1 MIASSRNKF
10 IVIFLFV
17 ASSTYAQKPLVEYVN
32 TLQGTNSSWD
42 LSYGNVYPTIALPFP
57 MHSWSPQTG
66 KNGDGWKYTYNAT
79 TIRGFQEVH
88 QCSPWMGDYGV
99 FTLMPVTGKLTVNE
113 DERASSFKHENEI
126 AKPSYYKVKFD
137 NGITTEISPTER
149 GAFMRFSFPKND
161 AFIVLD
167 GYTKF
172 SSIQIIPEAKKIIG
186 YVTNG
191 TFIPKGFKN
200 FFVIQFDQPFVAY
213 GTWKQE
219 DGSITA
225 NSLFDSGQK
234 RGAYIQFK
242 KGVTVNAKITSSYI
256 SPEQA
261 ALTLK
266 QEPGQYKKLEEA
278 KAAAEKTWN
287 EVLDR
292 VKVEGGTEEE
302 KATFYS
308 CLFRASLF
316 SHKFYEIKE
325 DGSPYYFSPYD
336 AKIHNGYMFTD
347 NGFWD
352 TFRAQFPLSNI
363 LHPTMEGRYMQS
375 LLDAQQQYGFF
386 PTWSNP
392 GMSGVMVGN
401 HAISLLTDAWVK
413 GIRTFDPQKA
423 LEAYFHEA
431 TNKGPWG
438 GSNGREGHEY
448 WFSIGY
454 IPYKVVS
461 ESGAKTLE
469 YAYDDWC
476 AYQLAK
482 LTGNS
487 FYENVF
493 ARQMFNYKNIF
504 DTTVGFV
511 RGRTKTGE
519 WAPKD
524 FDPAEWGDP
533 FTEGNPWQW
542 TWSVFHDI
550 NGLIQLVG
558 GEQKFNAKLD
568 SLFTAPNVVKYG
580 SYGHEIHE
588 MKEMVL
594 QDMGQYA
601 HGNEPVQHAAYLY
614 NYSGQPWKAQKQLRE
629 IMAKIYNAGPN
640 GFPGDEDQ
648 GETSSWYVLS
658 ALGLYG
664 VCPGTDQY
672 VIGSPVFNKVTITL
686 ENGKQFI
693 IEANNNS
700 DKNVYIQ
707 SARLNG
713 VNYNH
718 NWITYNDIINGGTLH
733 FEMSDTPNTK
743 RGIDDADKP
752 YSVSATRSD
761 ASKAS
766 DR

>member
-1 MIASSRNKF
+1 M
-10 IVIFLFV
+10 FLFQAWNGIFKKILIPLFLFFV
-17 ASSTYAQKPLVEYVN
+17 NEAYAQKALVDYVN

-42 LSYGNVYPTIALPFP
+42 LSYGNTYPTIALPFP
-57 MHSWSPQTG
+57 MNSWSPQTG
-66 KNGDGWKYTYNAT
+66 KNGDRWKYTYKAT
-79 TIRGFQEVH
+79 TIRGFEEVH

-99 FTLMPVTGKLTVNE
+99 FTLMPVSGKLVVNE
-113 DERASSFKHENEI
+113 NKRASSFKHENEI

-137 NGITTEISPTER
+137 NGITTEITPTER
-149 GAFMRFSFPKND
+149 GAMMRFSFPKKD
-161 AFIVLD
+161 AFIVFD

-172 SSIQIIPEAKKIIG
+172 CSVKIIPEERKLVG

-191 TFIPKGFKN
+191 TFIPKDFKN
-200 FFVIQFDQPFVAY
+200 YFVIQFDQPFIAY
-213 GTWKQE
+213 GTWKNK
-219 DGSITA
+219 DSSIMA
-225 NSLFDSGQK
+225 NNLSDSGMQG
-234 RGAYIQFK
+234 GAYIQFK
-242 KGVTVNAKITSSYI
+242 KGVRVQAKIASSYI
-256 SPEQA
+256 SREQA
-261 ALTLK
+261 ALTFQ
-266 QEPGQYKKLEEA
+266 QELGKYTKLEQT
-278 KAAAEKTWN
+278 KAAADKIWN
-287 EVLDR
+287 DLLGR
-292 VKVEGGTEEE
+292 VKVEGGTEDE

-316 SHKFYEIKE
+316 SHKFYDIKE

-336 AKIHNGYMFTD
+336 SKIYKGYMFTD

-375 LLDAQQQYGFF
+375 LLDAQKQYGFF

-413 GIRTFDPQKA
+413 GIQTFDPKKA

-438 GSNGREGHEY
+438 GSDGREGHEY
-448 WFSIGY
+448 WFTLGF
-454 IPYKVVS
+454 IPYKIVS

-469 YAYDDWC
+469 YSYDDFC

-482 LTGNS
+482 VTGNS
-487 FYENVF
+487 FYENIF

-519 WAPKD
+519 WVPKD
-524 FDPAEWGDP
+524 FDPVEWGDP

-550 NGLIQLVG
+550 SGLINLMG

-568 SLFTAPNVVKYG
+568 SLFTAPSTVKYG

-594 QDMGQYA
+594 EGIGQYA

-614 NYSGQPWKAQKQLRE
+614 NYSRQPWKSQKQLRK
-629 IMAKIYNAGPN
+629 IMAKIYNASPS

-648 GETSSWYVLS
+648 GEMSSWYVLS
-658 ALGLYG
+658 AIGLYA

-672 VIGSPVFNKVTITL
+672 VIGSPLFNKITITL
-686 ENGKQFI
+686 ENGKEFI
-693 IEANNNS
+693 IEAHNNS
-700 DKNVYIQ
+700 AKNVYIQ
-707 SARLNG
+707 SAKLNG
-713 VNYNH
+713 IPYKH
-718 NWITYNDIINGGTLH
+718 NWITYKDIINGGTLDL
-733 FEMSDTPNTK
+733 EMGETANTL

-752 YSVSATRSD
+752 FSVS
-761 ASKAS
+761 SKK
-766 DR
+766 

>member
-1 MIASSRNKF
+1 MNKF
-10 IVIFLFV
+10 LKKIFIALCLLLSV
-17 ASSTYAQKPLVEYVN
+17 VVHAQKNLVDYVN

-42 LSYGNVYPTIALPFP
+42 LSYGNTYPTIALPFP
-57 MHSWSPQTG
+57 MNSWSPQTG

-79 TIRGFQEVH
+79 TIRGFEEVH

-99 FTLMPVTGKLTVNE
+99 FTLMPEIDKLIVNE
-113 DERASSFKHENEI
+113 NDRASSFKHKNEI

-149 GAFMRFSFPKND
+149 GAHMRFSFPKTKN
-161 AFIVLD
+161 AFLVVD

-172 SSIQIIPEAKKIIG
+172 SLVKIIPGEKKIVG

-191 TFIPKGFKN
+191 TFIAKDFKN
-200 FFVIQFDQPFVAY
+200 YFVIQFDQPFVFY
-213 GTWKQE
+213 GTWKG
-219 DGSITA
+219 DTSNKI
-225 NSLFDSGQK
+225 NNNNLFDSGMQT
-234 RGAYIQFK
+234 GAYIQFK
-242 KGVTVNAKITSSYI
+242 KGVTVQAKIASSYI
-256 SPEQA
+256 SADQA
-261 ALTLK
+261 ELTLQ
-266 QEPGQYKKLEEA
+266 QELGKFTTLEQT
-278 KAAAEKTWN
+278 KTAADKIWN
-287 EVLDR
+287 DLLGR
-292 VKVEGGTEEE
+292 VKVEGGTEDE

-316 SHKFYEIKE
+316 SHKFYENKQ
-325 DGSPYYFSPYD
+325 DGTAYYFSPYD
-336 AKIHNGYMFTD
+336 SKIHDGYMFTD

-413 GIRTFDPQKA
+413 GIRTFDAKKA
-423 LEAYFHEA
+423 LDAYYHEA

-438 GSNGREGHEY
+438 GSDGREGHEY
-448 WFSIGY
+448 WFSLGY
-454 IPYKVVS
+454 IPYKVVG
-461 ESGAKTLE
+461 ESGAKSLE
-469 YAYDDWC
+469 YSYDDWC

-493 ARQMFNYKNIF
+493 ARLMFNYKNVF

-511 RGRTKTGE
+511 RGREKDGT
-519 WAPKD
+519 WVPKD

-542 TWSVFHDI
+542 SWSVFHDI
-550 NGLIQLVG
+550 NGLMNLMG
-558 GEQKFNAKLD
+558 GEKKFNAKLD
-568 SLFTAPNVVKYG
+568 SLFTAPNIVKYG

-594 QDMGQYA
+594 QNIGQYA
-601 HGNEPVQHAAYLY
+601 HGNEPVQHSAYLY
-614 NYSGQPWKAQKQLRE
+614 NYSREPWKSQKQLRA
-629 IMAKIYNAGPN
+629 IMAKLYNASQDGY
-640 GFPGDEDQ
+640 PGDEDQ
-648 GETSSWYVLS
+648 GEMSSWYVLS
-658 ALGLYG
+658 ALGLYS

-672 VIGSPVFNKVTITL
+672 VIGSPMFKKITITL

-700 DKNVYIQ
+700 AKNVYIQ
-707 SARLNG
+707 SAKLNN
-713 VNYNH
+713 VEYNH
-718 NWITYNDIINGGTLH
+718 NWITYDDIVNGGMLH
-733 FEMSDTPNTK
+733 LEMSDTPNK
-743 RGIDDADKP
+743 SRGINDEDKP
-752 YSVSATRSD
+752 FSVSA
-761 ASKAS
+761 KNN
-766 DR
+766 

>member
-1 MIASSRNKF
+1 MTAFFRTIL
-10 IVIFLFV
+10 ITVFLFI
-17 ASSTYAQKPLVEYVN
+17 ACNATAQKHLVDYVN
-32 TLQGTNSSWD
+32 TLQGTNSSWG
-42 LSYGNVYPTIALPFP
+42 LSYGNVYPTIAMPFP
-57 MHSWSPQTG
+57 VHSWSPQTG

-79 TIRGFQEVH
+79 TIRGFEQVH

-99 FTLMPVTGKLTVNE
+99 FTLMPVTGKLVVDE
-113 DERASSFKHENEI
+113 DKRASSFKHENET
-126 AKPSYYKVKFD
+126 AGPSYYKVKFD

-149 GAFMRFSFPKND
+149 GAFMRFTFPKDD
-161 AFIVLD
+161 AFIVFD

-172 SSIQIIPEAKKIIG
+172 SSIQIIPEEKKITG

-191 TFIPKGFKN
+191 IFIPKEFKN
-200 FFVIQFDQPFVAY
+200 YFVIQFDQPFVAY
-213 GTWKQE
+213 GTWKHE
-219 DGSITA
+219 DGSIA
-225 NSLFDSGQK
+225 SGNLSDSGEK

-242 KGVTVNAKITSSYI
+242 KGVKVNAKITSSYI
-256 SPEQA
+256 SPDQA
-261 ALTLK
+261 ALTMK
-266 QEPGQYKKLEEA
+266 QELASFRKLEDA
-278 KAAAEKTWN
+278 KAVADKAWN
-287 EVLDR
+287 DLLGR

-316 SHKFYEIKE
+316 SHKFYDIKE

-336 AKIHNGYMFTD
+336 AKIHDGYMYTD

-352 TFRAQFPLSNI
+352 TFRAQFPLSNM

-375 LLDAQQQYGFF
+375 LLDAQQQCGFY

-413 GIRTFDPQKA
+413 GIRTFDPAKA
-423 LEAYFHEA
+423 LEAYYHEA

-438 GSNGREGHEY
+438 GSNGREGHQY
-448 WFSIGY
+448 WFSLGY
-454 IPYKVVS
+454 IPYKEVG

-476 AYQLAK
+476 AYQLAT
-482 LTGNS
+482 LTGNA
-487 FYENVF
+487 FYQNIFE
-493 ARQMFNYKNIF
+493 RQMFNYKNIF

-519 WAPKD
+519 WVPED
-524 FDPAEWGDP
+524 FDPVEWGDP

-542 TWSVFHDI
+542 SWSVFHDI
-550 NGLIQLVG
+550 NGLMQLMG

-568 SLFTAPNVVKYG
+568 SLFTAPNTVKYG
-580 SYGHEIHE
+580 SYGQEIHE

-594 QDMGQYA
+594 QDIGQYA

-614 NYSGQPWKAQKQLRE
+614 NYSRQPWKSQKRLRE
-629 IMAKIYNAGPN
+629 IMAKIYNSGPN

-658 ALGLYG
+658 ALGLYA

-672 VIGSPVFNKVTITL
+672 VIGSPVFNKITITL

-700 DKNVYIQ
+700 PKNVYIR
-707 SARLNG
+707 SATLNG
-713 VNYNH
+713 IDYPH
-718 NWITYNDIINGGTLH
+718 NWITYNDIINGGILH
-733 FEMSDTPNTK
+733 FDMSDQPNTS
-743 RGIDDADKP
+743 RGTGDADKP
-752 YSVSATRSD
+752 FSVS
-761 ASKAS
+761 SKK
-766 DR
+766 

>member
-1 MIASSRNKF
+1 MIAFLRT
-10 IVIFLFV
+10 IVITLSLFITC
-17 ASSTYAQKPLVEYVN
+17 AANAQKRLVDYVN
-32 TLQGTNSSWD
+32 TLQGTNSSWG
-42 LSYGNVYPTIALPFP
+42 LSYGNVYPTIAMPFP
-57 MHSWSPQTG
+57 VHSWSPQTG

-79 TIRGFQEVH
+79 TIRGFEQVH
-88 QCSPWMGDYGV
+88 QCSPWMGDYAV
-99 FTLMPVTGKLTVNE
+99 FTLMPVSGKLVVDE
-113 DERASSFKHENEI
+113 DKRAASFKHENEI
-126 AKPSYYKVKFD
+126 AQPSYYKVKFD

-149 GAFMRFSFPKND
+149 GAFMRFNFPKDD
-161 AFIVLD
+161 AFMVFD

-172 SSIQIIPEAKKIIG
+172 SAVQIIPAEKKIVG

-191 TFIPKGFKN
+191 TFIPKEFKN
-200 FFVIQFDQPFVAY
+200 YFVIQFDQPFVAY
-213 GTWKQE
+213 GTWRHE
-219 DGSITA
+219 DSSIAA
-225 NSLFDSGQK
+225 NNLADSGQK

-242 KGVTVNAKITSSYI
+242 KGARVNAKITSSYI
-256 SPEQA
+256 SPAQA
-261 ALTLK
+261 ELTMK
-266 QEPGQYKKLEEA
+266 QELAPFKKFEDA
-278 KAAAEKTWN
+278 KAAADKAWN
-287 EVLDR
+287 DLLSR

-336 AKIHNGYMFTD
+336 AKIHDGYMYTD

-363 LHPTMEGRYMQS
+363 LQPTMEGRYMQS
-375 LLDAQQQYGFF
+375 LLDAQQQYGFY

-413 GIRTFDPQKA
+413 GIRTFDPAKA
-423 LEAYFHEA
+423 LEAYYHEA

-438 GSNGREGHEY
+438 GSSGREGHQY
-448 WFSIGY
+448 WFSLGY
-454 IPYKVVS
+454 IPYKEVG

-482 LTGNS
+482 LTGNT
-487 FYENVF
+487 FYQNAF

-511 RGRTKTGE
+511 RGRTKIGE
-519 WAPKD
+519 WVPKN
-524 FDPAEWGDP
+524 FDPVEWGDP

-542 TWSVFHDI
+542 NWSVFHDI
-550 NGLIQLVG
+550 HGLMELMG
-558 GEQKFNAKLD
+558 GEEKFNAKLD
-568 SLFTAPNVVKYG
+568 SLFTVPNTVKYG
-580 SYGHEIHE
+580 SYGQEIHE

-614 NYSGQPWKAQKQLRE
+614 NYSRQPWKSQKKLRE
-629 IMAKIYNAGPN
+629 IMAKIYNSGPN

-658 ALGLYG
+658 ALGLYA

-672 VIGSPVFNKVTITL
+672 VIGSPVFNKITITL

-700 DKNVYIQ
+700 AKNVYIQ
-707 SARLNG
+707 SAKLNG
-713 VNYNH
+713 ADYSH
-718 NWITYNDIINGGTLH
+718 NWITYNDIINGGKLQ
-733 FEMSDTPNTK
+733 FSMGDQPNIK
-743 RGIDDADKP
+743 RGIEEADKP
-752 YSVSATRSD
+752 FSVSL
-761 ASKAS
+761 KK
-766 DR
+766 

>member
-1 MIASSRNKF
+1 MVRFLQKNITIVCLLIASAAN
-10 IVIFLFV
+10 
-17 ASSTYAQKPLVEYVN
+17 AQKNLVDYVN
-32 TLQGTNSSWD
+32 TLQGTNSEWD
-42 LSYGNVYPTIALPFP
+42 LSYGNTYPTVALPFP
-57 MHSWSPQTG
+57 VHSWSPQTG
-66 KNGDGWKYTYNAT
+66 KNGDGWKYTYKAT

-99 FTLMPVTGKLTVNE
+99 FSLMPVAGNLVVKE
-113 DERASSFKHENEI
+113 DDRAVSFKHENET
-126 AKPSYYKVKFD
+126 AKPSYYKVKLD

-149 GAFMRFSFPKND
+149 GGHMRFSFPSSKES
-161 AFIVLD
+161 FVVFD

-172 SSIQIIPEAKKIIG
+172 SEVKIIPEERKLVG

-191 TFIPKGFKN
+191 TFIPKEFRN
-200 FFVIQFDQPFVAY
+200 YFVIVFDQPFVDY
-213 GTWKQE
+213 GTWKNETGKISNKNQ
-219 DGSITA
+219 
-225 NSLFDSGQK
+225 FDSGMK
-234 RGAYIQFK
+234 TGAYIQFK
-242 KGVTVNAKITSSYI
+242 KGTKVQAKIASSYI

-261 ALTLK
+261 ELTLQ
-266 QEPGQYKKLEEA
+266 QELGKFEKLEHT
-278 KAAAEKTWN
+278 KAAADNSWN
-287 EVLDR
+287 ALLGR
-292 VKVEGGTEEE
+292 VKVEGGTEDE

-316 SHKFYEIKE
+316 SHKFYEIKA

-336 AKIHNGYMFTD
+336 AKIHDGYMYTD

-363 LHPTMEGRYMQS
+363 LHPTMEARYMKS
-375 LLDAQQQYGFF
+375 LLDAQQQYGFY

-413 GIRTFDPQKA
+413 GIRTFDPKKA
-423 LEAYFHEA
+423 LEAYLHEA

-438 GSNGREGHEY
+438 GSSGREGHEY
-448 WFSIGY
+448 YFSLGY
-454 IPYKVVS
+454 IPYPTIS
-461 ESGAKTLE
+461 ESGARTLE
-469 YAYDDWC
+469 FAYDDFC

-482 LTGNS
+482 LTGNT
-487 FYENVF
+487 FYEQIF
-493 ARQMFNYKNIF
+493 ARQMFNYKNLF
-504 DTTVGFV
+504 DSTVGFM
-511 RGRTKTGE
+511 RGRQKNGE
-519 WAPKD
+519 WVPN
-524 FDPAEWGDP
+524 FDPVEWGGP
-533 FTEGNPWQW
+533 FTEGNSWHW

-550 NGLIQLVG
+550 NGLIGMIG

-568 SLFTAPNVVKYG
+568 SLFTAPNTVKYG

-588 MKEMVL
+588 MKEMML
-594 QDMGQYA
+594 QNIGQYA

-614 NYSGQPWKAQKQLRE
+614 NYSRQPWKSQKQLRE
-629 IMAKIYNAGPN
+629 IMAKIYNASPS

-672 VIGSPVFNKVTITL
+672 VIGSPVFNKITITL
-686 ENGKQFI
+686 ENGKQFV

-700 DKNVYIQ
+700 SKNVYIK
-707 SARLNG
+707 SAKLN
-713 VNYNH
+713 NADYNH

-733 FEMSDTPNTK
+733 LEMSDVPNTS
-743 RGIDDADKP
+743 RGINDEDRP
-752 YSVSATRSD
+752 FSVSL
-761 ASKAS
+761 KK
-766 DR
+766 